1 MDQFKIEEKEYQVW
15 HLQEEIDTF
24 FSKRCKEEPEKI
36 KELGELYAE
45 FRTLLGKTQDII
57 MEDK

>member
-1 MDQFKIEEKEYQVW
+1 LEASRRDRHV
-15 HLQEEIDTF
+15 
-24 FSKRCKEEPEKI
+24 FSKRCKEEPQKLEKI
-36 KELGELYAE
+36 GKIYSE